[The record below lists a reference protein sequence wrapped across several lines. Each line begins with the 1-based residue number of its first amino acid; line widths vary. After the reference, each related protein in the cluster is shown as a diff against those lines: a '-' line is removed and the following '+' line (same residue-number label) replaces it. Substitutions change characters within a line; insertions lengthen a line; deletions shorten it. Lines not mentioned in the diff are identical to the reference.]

1 MRTKATALLLLLT
14 AFFYT
19 SLAQVTDAEGKLKA
33 QSADTLKGWKKGGV
47 IGFNLAQTS
56 LTNWAAGGEKSVAI
70 NGMFSVFANYKSEK
84 SAWDNSLDLGYGV
97 LNQGESDEF
106 RKTDDKIDFLSKY
119 GRKAYKNFYYA
130 ALFNAKTQM
139 TRGYKYADDGTETKI
154 SNIFAPAYFVAAL
167 GMDYKPNAYLSV
179 FAAPI
184 TGKVTVVNDES
195 LSNAGAFGVDP
206 GSKSKSEFGG
216 YVRMIYSRNDFTQAI
231 LKNVTFT
238 TKLDLFSNYLEDP
251 QNIVVNWETLIA
263 LKVNKYIN
271 VNLMTHLIYDD
282 KVLFDVDDN
291 NDGVVEKQIAKVQFK
306 EIFGVGLS
314 YKF

>member
-306 EIFGVGLS
+306 EFFGVGLS

>member
-1 MRTKATALLLLLT
+1 MRTKTTAVLLLLIAL
-14 AFFYT
+14 FYS
-19 SLAQVTDAEGKLKA
+19 SLAQVTDAEGRLKA

-216 YVRMIYSRNDFTQAI
+216 YVRMIYSKNDFTQAI

>member
-1 MRTKATALLLLLT
+1 MKTKTAALIALLLAVYIGST
-14 AFFYT
+14 
-19 SLAQVTDAEGKLKA
+19 AQVTDAEGKLKA
-33 QSADTLKGWKKGGV
+33 QPADTLKGWKKGGV

-56 LTNWAAGGEKSVAI
+56 LTNWAAGGEKSVSI

-206 GSKSKSEFGG
+206 GDKTKSEFGG
-216 YVRMIYSRNDFTQAI
+216 YVRIIYSRNDFTQAI

-238 TKLDLFSNYLEDP
+238 TKLDLFSNYIEDP

-291 NDGVVEKQIAKVQFK
+291 NDGIVEKQIAKVQFK

>member
-1 MRTKATALLLLLT
+1 MRKKATALLLLLT

-56 LTNWAAGGEKSVAI
+56 LINWAAGGEKSVAI

-139 TRGYKYADDGTETKI
+139 TRGYKYADNGTETKI

-216 YVRMIYSRNDFTQAI
+216 YVRIIYSRNDFTQAI

-238 TKLDLFSNYLEDP
+238 TKLDLFSNYIEDP

>member
-238 TKLDLFSNYLEDP
+238 TKLDLFSNYIEDP

-291 NDGVVEKQIAKVQFK
+291 NDSIVEKQIAKVQFK

>member
-70 NGMFSVFANYKSEK
+70 NGLFSVFANYKSEK

-216 YVRMIYSRNDFTQAI
+216 YVRMIYSKNDFTQAI

-238 TKLDLFSNYLEDP
+238 TKLDLFSNYIEDP

>member
-216 YVRMIYSRNDFTQAI
+216 YVRMIYSKNDFTQAI

-238 TKLDLFSNYLEDP
+238 TKLDLFSNYIEDP

-291 NDGVVEKQIAKVQFK
+291 NDGIVEKQIAKVQFK

>member
-56 LTNWAAGGEKSVAI
+56 LINWAAGGEKSVAI

-130 ALFNAKTQM
+130 FPL
-139 TRGYKYADDGTETKI
+139 
-154 SNIFAPAYFVAAL
+154 
-167 GMDYKPNAYLSV
+167 
-179 FAAPI
+179 
-184 TGKVTVVNDES
+184 
-195 LSNAGAFGVDP
+195 
-206 GSKSKSEFGG
+206 
-216 YVRMIYSRNDFTQAI
+216 
-231 LKNVTFT
+231 
-238 TKLDLFSNYLEDP
+238 
-251 QNIVVNWETLIA
+251 
-263 LKVNKYIN
+263 
-271 VNLMTHLIYDD
+271 
-282 KVLFDVDDN
+282 
-291 NDGVVEKQIAKVQFK
+291 
-306 EIFGVGLS
+306 
-314 YKF
+314 

>member
-216 YVRMIYSRNDFTQAI
+216 YIRMIYSKNDFTQAI

-291 NDGVVEKQIAKVQFK
+291 NDGIVEKQIAKVQFK

>member
-70 NGMFSVFANYKSEK
+70 NGLFSVFANYKSEK

-216 YVRMIYSRNDFTQAI
+216 YVRIIYSRNDFTQAI

-238 TKLDLFSNYLEDP
+238 TKLDLFSNYIEDP

>member
-216 YVRMIYSRNDFTQAI
+216 YVRIIYSRNDFTQAI

-238 TKLDLFSNYLEDP
+238 TKLDLFSNYIEDP

-291 NDGVVEKQIAKVQFK
+291 NDGIVEKQIAKVQFK

>member
-216 YVRMIYSRNDFTQAI
+216 YVRMIYSKNDFTQAI

-238 TKLDLFSNYLEDP
+238 TKLDLFSNYIEDP

-282 KVLFDVDDN
+282 K
-291 NDGVVEKQIAKVQFK
+291 
-306 EIFGVGLS
+306 
-314 YKF
+314 

>member
-216 YVRMIYSRNDFTQAI
+216 YIRMIYSKNDFTQAI